1 MLYIWNNGTFIY
13 IDKKTPLKSMT
24 CIKKVCSVG
33 TEQSGTNGTENLLL
47 HLHQHRAPSSSS
59 GNYHEKIA
67 TKKRTKKKPAEA
79 GWLDHRLTYLLM
91 IFKVASKA
99 VIVAPM
105 SKVAPS
111 AFWQALTSAA
121 ISSFKRVLRSRGV
134 LSVCSAGNA
143 YFTTRLNIV

>member
-1 MLYIWNNGTFIY
+1 MQMKQKVLCSVCSALFRHDGTQKVVDLQGVFVLFLCLFHCSIYIYNLRGAKNRLTLLTNFRIPVGVLYIWNNGTFIY

-67 TKKRTKKKPAEA
+67 TKKRTKKKPAVA
-79 GWLDHRLTYLLM
+79 G
-91 IFKVASKA
+91 
-99 VIVAPM
+99 
-105 SKVAPS
+105 
-111 AFWQALTSAA
+111 
-121 ISSFKRVLRSRGV
+121 
-134 LSVCSAGNA
+134 
-143 YFTTRLNIV
+143 